1 MRGRKKDLE
10 KENIEYET
18 GPNLN
23 AAGSGFFSM
32 QPKKKKSLR
41 ENRCS
46 SSENLS
52 AVLVFSWI
60 TSKIMHDMFMTDPDV
75 QEFFVN

>member
-32 QPKKKKSLR
+32 QPKKKKV
-41 ENRCS
+41 
-46 SSENLS
+46 SE
-52 AVLVFSWI
+52 
-60 TSKIMHDMFMTDPDV
+60 KIDV
-75 QEFFVN
+75 APQKTCQLCWYFLG